1 MYFQNRK
8 REKLNEITTVVLLC
22 RDQLKITT
30 DRLVQSVATIG
41 MYGFTFSIKIQGS
54 PFEKSQNE
62 KAIRQKWY
70 IPYLFEMAKIHL
82 RPLFSTRAFLSDYFQ
97 TECPFAQY
105 MDFVHYFT

>member
-54 PFEKSQNE
+54 PFEK
-62 KAIRQKWY
+62 RQK
-70 IPYLFEMAKIHL
+70 EMAVRQK
-82 RPLFSTRAFLSDYFQ
+82 
-97 TECPFAQY
+97 
-105 MDFVHYFT
+105 

>member
-41 MYGFTFSIKIQGS
+41 IYVLTFS
-54 PFEKSQNE
+54 
-62 KAIRQKWY
+62 
-70 IPYLFEMAKIHL
+70 
-82 RPLFSTRAFLSDYFQ
+82 
-97 TECPFAQY
+97 
-105 MDFVHYFT
+105 